1 MNDTTKPIKAYS
13 YLRFS
18 TPEQMRGDSFRRQ
31 TSMAEEYAMRHGLEL
46 DDQLTFHDL
55 GVSAYRGRNAEA
67 GRLAEFLEAVRA
79 GVVQPG
85 SFLLVEALDRLSRL
99 TPRKALRVLESII
112 EEGITVVTLND
123 NKSYTEKSLDDDPMD
138 LMMAILLFMR
148 ANEES
153 ATKARR
159 LRAAWEGK
167 RAKINEKPLT
177 SVTPAWL
184 TLDKATGSFRVIEGR
199 GEVVQRIFDM
209 TLAGVG
215 YERIAVTFNTEGIPP
230 FGRADVW
237 HRSYIKKILENP
249 SVIGVLVPHVVE
261 HQEGKSV
268 RKPLDPVP
276 GYYPAV
282 VDEETFQSVQA
293 MRNGDG
299 HPRTKGKL
307 TITNLIA
314 GLGKCPCC
322 GSSLIRVTKG
332 STAKAGKPYLVCSR
346 AKLGAG
352 CAYRAVHQE
361 AVEKALI
368 ENAGFITANAPS
380 GVQDLDDQLGK
391 IEIQIEALD
400 EMIENILEAITIKPS
415 VALTT
420 KLRQLE
426 GHQEELK
433 RQQKELVSQYAAAS
447 SPLVEKRLQAMRDAL
462 VAETIDRPR
471 ANALLRQVFNG
482 VTVNWKTG
490 TLELGWKHGGK
501 EMSIPYAWPDEG
513 ALLNE
518 AASLQQSRIHS
529 P

>member
-1 MNDTTKPIKAYS
+1 MNNTTKPIKAYS

-79 GVVQPG
+79 GVVAPG

-123 NKSYTEKSLDDDPMD
+123 GKSYTEKSLDDDPMD

-237 HRSYIKKILENP
+237 HRSYVKKILENP
-249 SVIGVLVPHVVE
+249 SVTGVLVPHVVE
-261 HQEGKSV
+261 HQEGKTI
-268 RKPLDPVP
+268 RKPLDPIP

-282 VDEETFQSVQA
+282 VEEETFQRVQA
-293 MRNGDG
+293 MRSGNG
-299 HPRTKGKL
+299 HPRTKGRA

-322 GSSLIRVTKG
+322 ASSLIRVCKG
-332 STAKAGKPYLVCSR
+332 SRVKAGKPYLVCSR

-352 CAYRAVHQE
+352 CTYRAVHQE

-368 ENAGFITANAPS
+368 ENVGYIVANAPS
-380 GVQDLDDQLGK
+380 GAHDLDARMAEVEL
-391 IEIQIEALD
+391 QIDALD
-400 EMIENILEAITIKPS
+400 EMIENVLEAIAIRPS
-415 VALTT
+415 AALTT
-420 KLRQLE
+420 KLRELE
-426 GHQEELK
+426 DQRDELQQ
-433 RQQKELVSQYAAAS
+433 QQKELANQYAAAS
-447 SPLVEKRLQAMRDAL
+447 SPLVEKRLQEMSDAL
-462 VAETIDRPR
+462 LVDVIDRPR

-490 TLELGWKHGGK
+490 NLELEWKHGG
-501 EMSIPYAWPDEG
+501 EDMTIPFAWPDE
-513 ALLNE
+513 AR
-518 AASLQQSRIHS
+518 S
-529 P
+529 

>member
-1 MNDTTKPIKAYS
+1 MNNTTKPIKAYS

-79 GVVQPG
+79 GVVAPG

-123 NKSYTEKSLDDDPMD
+123 GKSYTEKSLDEDPMD

-199 GEVVQRIFDM
+199 GEVVRRIFDM

-249 SVIGVLVPHVVE
+249 SVTGVLVPHVVE
-261 HQEGKSV
+261 HQEGKTI
-268 RKPLDPVP
+268 RKPLDPIP

-282 VDEETFQSVQA
+282 IDEETFQHVQA
-293 MRNGDG
+293 MRSGNG
-299 HPRTKGKL
+299 HPKTKGTL
-307 TITNLIA
+307 PITNLIA
-314 GLGKCPCC
+314 GLSKCPCC
-322 GSSLIRVTKG
+322 GSSMVRISKG
-332 STAKAGKPYLVCSR
+332 SSTKAGKPYLVCSR
-346 AKLGAG
+346 AKMGAG
-352 CAYRAVHQE
+352 CIYRAVHQE
-361 AVEKALI
+361 IVEKALI
-368 ENAGFITANAPS
+368 ENIGFITANAPS
-380 GVQDLDDQLGK
+380 GAKDLDERMDEV
-391 IEIQIEALD
+391 EIQIDALN
-400 EMIENILEAITIKPS
+400 EMIENVLEAIATRPS
-415 VALTT
+415 PALTT
-420 KLRQLE
+420 KLRELEEQLE
-426 GHQEELK
+426 EHQRKQRELAD
-433 RQQKELVSQYAAAS
+433 QYAAAS
-447 SPLVEKRLQAMRDAL
+447 SPLVEKRLREMRDTL
-462 VAETIDRPR
+462 SAELIDRPR
-471 ANALLRQVFNG
+471 ANTVLRQVFNG

-490 TLELGWKHGGK
+490 SLVLEWKHGG
-501 EMSIPYAWPDEG
+501 EAMTIPFAWPDERCS
-513 ALLNE
+513 ALQ
-518 AASLQQSRIHS
+518 ADVGGT
-529 P
+529 